1 MSAMAPTTPPA
12 PTRDERPSGTGRGI
26 HALDD
31 PIAGRSRAN
40 PDARTVDATGGAQ

>member
-1 MSAMAPTTPPA
+1 MNAMAPTTPPT
-12 PTRDERPSGTGRGI
+12 PNRDERHAGTGRGI

-40 PDARTVDATGGAQ
+40 PDARTVDATCGAQ